1 MIPVESLIMFIT
13 ASALLAIVPG
23 PDNLFVLTQSAIHGR
38 AAGIM
43 LSLGLCTGLIVHTSA
58 VALGVA
64 AIFQTSVVAFTV
76 LKVIGAIYLVYLAVR
91 AFQASADSVE
101 LTRRGALSLS
111 ALYRRGILMNITN
124 PKVSI
129 FFLAFLPQFV
139 VPEKGAFTQQVFMLG
154 GVFMLVA
161 LAVLCVI
168 AMLAAGLGYWLNR
181 SPVAQLYLNRL
192 AGVVFIGLALKLA
205 TSKAVPS

>member
-13 ASALLAIVPG
+13 ASALLAVVPG

>member
-1 MIPVESLIMFIT
+1 VIPVESLIMFIT
-13 ASALLAIVPG
+13 ASALLAVVPG

-91 AFQASADSVE
+91 AFQASVDSVE

-205 TSKAVPS
+205 TSKAIPS

>member
-1 MIPVESLIMFIT
+1 MFIT
-13 ASALLAIVPG
+13 ASALLAVVPG

-205 TSKAVPS
+205 TSKAIPS

>member
-13 ASALLAIVPG
+13 ASALLAVVPG

-205 TSKAVPS
+205 TSKAIPS

>member
-1 MIPVESLIMFIT
+1 MIPIESLIMFIT

-168 AMLAAGLGYWLNR
+168 AMLAAGLGYWFNR
-181 SPVAQLYLNRL
+181 SPVAQLYLSRL

-205 TSKAVPS
+205 TSKAIPS

>member
-1 MIPVESLIMFIT
+1 MIPVESIIMFIT
-13 ASALLAIVPG
+13 ASALLAVVPG

-205 TSKAVPS
+205 TSKAIPS

>member
-1 MIPVESLIMFIT
+1 VIPVESLIMFIT
-13 ASALLAIVPG
+13 ASALLAVVPG

-154 GVFMLVA
+154 GIFMLVA

-205 TSKAVPS
+205 TSKAIPS